1 MLFVL
6 ADDKL
11 TSKQI
16 QSLMAK
22 TVDLDCFFF
31 YIYIYIYIYLCRCPA
46 SLRAPRLIS
55 RPTEHPANPV
65 NM

>member
-6 ADDKL
+6 ADYKL

-22 TVDLDCFFF
+22 TVDLDCISFF
-31 YIYIYIYIYLCRCPA
+31 IYLRRCQLA
-46 SLRAPRLIS
+46 RTTTNLTA
-55 RPTEHPANPV
+55 H
-65 NM
+65 

>member
-6 ADDKL
+6 ADYKL

-22 TVDLDCFFF
+22 TVDLDCISFFF
-31 YIYIYIYIYLCRCPA
+31 YLRRCPA
-46 SLRAPRLIS
+46 SLHAPQLIS
-55 RPTEHPANPV
+55 QPTEHPANSV
-65 NM
+65 SM